1 MKASKTR
8 IIFKVEELQ
17 LSGVKAGFYTQNDRE
32 EGKKEK
38 KEHGS
43 MSKILTQ
50 LNLMAFYWEGIRQL
64 RGAWDPLKMDI
75 LPAFQD

>member
-50 LNLMAFYWEGIRQL
+50 QNLMAFY
-64 RGAWDPLKMDI
+64 
-75 LPAFQD
+75 